1 MKARRWLALGLG
13 LALVGIPALD
23 VAAQGGRGMKGGGR
37 GPGGMGSQMGR
48 QQYQYRYGQGKM
60 GQGMRGKMGPGMQG
74 MHGMK
79 GMKGRMGGG
88 PGMMGMAGDARFQA
102 DRQMFHFLLNN
113 RKKIQ
118 RNVKMLDNGIETVT
132 ESDDP
137 KVAAVIQ
144 KHVASMYERLEKG
157 QPVRMGDPLFR
168 ALFQNAGKVKM
179 TVEKTE
185 KGVHV
190 TETSDDPY
198 VAKLI
203 QAHAKVV
210 SLFVK
215 RGFDEARK
223 PHPLPKNA
231 PAKKA
236 AAQ

>member
-1 MKARRWLALGLG
+1 MRARRWLALGLG
-13 LALVGIPALD
+13 LALVGMPALD

-48 QQYQYRYGQGKM
+48 QQYRYRYGQGKM

-74 MHGMK
+74 MQ

-88 PGMMGMAGDARFQA
+88 RGMMGMAGDARFQA
-102 DRQMFHFLLNN
+102 DREMFHFLLKN

-118 RNVKMLDNGIETVT
+118 RDVKMLDNGIETMT

-168 ALFQNAGKVKM
+168 ALFQSAGKVKM

-203 QAHAKVV
+203 QAHANVV

>member
-13 LALVGIPALD
+13 LALVGMPALD

-37 GPGGMGSQMGR
+37 GPGGMGAQMGR
-48 QQYQYRYGQGKM
+48 QQYRYRYGQGKM

-118 RNVKMLDNGIETVT
+118 RDVKMLDNGVETVT

-179 TVEKTE
+179 TLEKTE

>member
-1 MKARRWLALGLG
+1 M
-13 LALVGIPALD
+13 
-23 VAAQGGRGMKGGGR
+23 
-37 GPGGMGSQMGR
+37 
-48 QQYQYRYGQGKM
+48 QGKM
-60 GQGMRGKMGPGMQG
+60 GQGMRGMKG
-74 MHGMK
+74 MHGMQ

-118 RNVKMLDNGIETVT
+118 RDVKILDNGVETVT

-168 ALFQNAGKVKM
+168 ALFQSAGKVKM

-203 QAHAKVV
+203 QAHANVV